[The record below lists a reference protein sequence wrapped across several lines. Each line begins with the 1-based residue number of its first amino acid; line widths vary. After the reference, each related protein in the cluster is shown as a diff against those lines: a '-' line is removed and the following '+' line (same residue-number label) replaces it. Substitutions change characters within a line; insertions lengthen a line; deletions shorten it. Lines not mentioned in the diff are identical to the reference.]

1 MLPDLEDQSTWKQF
15 IEQQLEKCLGQT
27 LSLPERDRC
36 LQEIKVIEPTLG
48 KTFWRSNGSASGI
61 WIVLAG
67 KVRLLDADN
76 SLITSLTVGNSF
88 GEITL
93 FPQESFAP
101 YYAKASSKLKVGFF
115 SGELLRYLTRKHPKI
130 EEHLNQQ
137 AILQE
142 LLFLSR
148 HNPLFKNLTSEHL
161 IRTLSLLKAYKLES
175 GTLPDSLLTTQK
187 LCLLRSGEVVD
198 SLGQRYSA
206 GSIFTP
212 SYSSQGN
219 SWQVTMPT
227 ELYGLSYSDWKIAQL
242 HLPQL
247 ASMLDSKGD
256 SLIKEQSLPILAREQ
271 QDIVLSQ
278 VSINS
283 QSPKPKRQAYFPHPK
298 QKVGHLLQRVTRR
311 YPCFLQ
317 QSVSDCGIACL
328 INVGLYWGKRFNLN
342 HLRKIANVGRHGSS
356 LQGLVVAAESIG
368 FSTRPVQASLDKL
381 AEQKLP
387 AIAHWEGKHYI
398 TVYQINRKSVIV
410 VDPAIGQLS
419 LTHAEFK
426 AGWTGN
432 ALLLDPT
439 AQLKDAQEANYS
451 LWNFWELIKPHWIV
465 LLEILFI
472 SILIQLSS
480 LITPIFTQLLLDRVV
495 VQQSTLTL
503 NAVGLGLVI
512 FSLFS
517 VVMTGLRRYLLDH
530 TANKID
536 LALMVG
542 FIRHT
547 FRLPLSFFESRY
559 VGDLMA
565 RVGENHKIQRFLTGD
580 SLSIFLDLLTVF
592 IYVGLMFW
600 YSWKLATVILVLVP
614 LFLSLALISTPI
626 LRKISREVF
635 STVANQKSYL
645 IEGLTGIGTIKS
657 MAIEQSVRW
666 NWEEKFNDY
675 LKKNFS
681 SQVILNQLVIASSM
695 IEGLATAILLWFGAW
710 LVIQQEL
717 TIGQL
722 VAINMLLGR
731 VISPFKR
738 LTVLWNE
745 LQEVTVS
752 VERINDVLEAEPE
765 ENLQQKK
772 HQSLTPMRGHIRFDK
787 VCFRYHAES
796 KNNILENLS
805 FELQPGQMVALVGR
819 SGSGKTTIAKL
830 ILGLYFAT
838 EGKIFIDGQ
847 DITNISLRSL
857 REQIGVV
864 DQANFLFGSTVAEN
878 ISISHPEATQAEI
891 VEAARQAGADEF
903 IRALPMGYETPIGE
917 GGGNLSGGQRQRIAI
932 ARSLLGNPRLLI
944 FDEATSNLDAE
955 SERIIQ
961 TNLQAIVQDRTSII
975 IAHRL
980 STVRQ
985 ADLILVLDK
994 GVLIESGTHEALMAQ
1009 RGHYFYLNQQQLT
1022 FAS

>member
-1 MLPDLEDQSTWKQF
+1 
-15 IEQQLEKCLGQT
+15 
-27 LSLPERDRC
+27 
-36 LQEIKVIEPTLG
+36 
-48 KTFWRSNGSASGI
+48 
-61 WIVLAG
+61 
-67 KVRLLDADN
+67 
-76 SLITSLTVGNSF
+76 
-88 GEITL
+88 
-93 FPQESFAP
+93 
-101 YYAKASSKLKVGFF
+101 
-115 SGELLRYLTRKHPKI
+115 
-130 EEHLNQQ
+130 
-137 AILQE
+137 
-142 LLFLSR
+142 
-148 HNPLFKNLTSEHL
+148 
-161 IRTLSLLKAYKLES
+161 
-175 GTLPDSLLTTQK
+175 
-187 LCLLRSGEVVD
+187 
-198 SLGQRYSA
+198 
-206 GSIFTP
+206 
-212 SYSSQGN
+212 
-219 SWQVTMPT
+219 
-227 ELYGLSYSDWKIAQL
+227 
-242 HLPQL
+242 
-247 ASMLDSKGD
+247 
-256 SLIKEQSLPILAREQ
+256 
-271 QDIVLSQ
+271 
-278 VSINS
+278 
-283 QSPKPKRQAYFPHPK
+283 
-298 QKVGHLLQRVTRR
+298 
-311 YPCFLQ
+311 
-317 QSVSDCGIACL
+317 
-328 INVGLYWGKRFNLN
+328 
-342 HLRKIANVGRHGSS
+342 
-356 LQGLVVAAESIG
+356 
-368 FSTRPVQASLDKL
+368 
-381 AEQKLP
+381 
-387 AIAHWEGKHYI
+387 
-398 TVYQINRKSVIV
+398 
-410 VDPAIGQLS
+410 
-419 LTHAEFK
+419 
-426 AGWTGN
+426 
-432 ALLLDPT
+432 
-439 AQLKDAQEANYS
+439 
-451 LWNFWELIKPHWIV
+451 
-465 LLEILFI
+465 
-472 SILIQLSS
+472 
-480 LITPIFTQLLLDRVV
+480 
-495 VQQSTLTL
+495 
-503 NAVGLGLVI
+503 
-512 FSLFS
+512 
-517 VVMTGLRRYLLDH
+517 
-530 TANKID
+530 
-536 LALMVG
+536 
-542 FIRHT
+542 
-547 FRLPLSFFESRY
+547 
-559 VGDLMA
+559 
-565 RVGENHKIQRFLTGD
+565 
-580 SLSIFLDLLTVF
+580 
-592 IYVGLMFW
+592 MFW
-600 YSWKLATVILVLVP
+600 YSWKLATVIIVLVP
-614 LFLSLALISTPI
+614 LFSLLALISTPI

-772 HQSLTPMRGHIRFDK
+772 HQSLTPMRGHIRFEK

-878 ISISHPEATQAEI
+878 ISISHPEATQVEI